1 MHYVALATD
10 YDGTIAH
17 DGVVDAPTLA
27 ALERLRASNRKLI
40 LVTGRELDDLLRVM
54 PRIDVFDR
62 VVAENG
68 AVLYRPDTKEERL
81 LAPAP
86 PPAFVDALRAAAV
99 DPLSVGRAIVAT
111 WEPNETKVL
120 AAIRDLGLELQIT
133 FNKGAVM
140 VLPAGVTKESGL
152 RAALEEL
159 EISPHNTVA
168 VGDAE
173 NDFAF
178 FNLCGMPVAVAN
190 ALPML
195 KQAAVLVTEGAR
207 GAGVEELIGRLLE
220 TDLAELDAGNARQ
233 HVTLAKALKGEET
246 LEFVPQRQSLLL
258 AGASG
263 GGKTTLTTGLLERL
277 AAGGFQ
283 ALVID
288 PEGDYDEL
296 DSVISVGSAHEAPR
310 ISKIAE
316 LLRKS
321 GTGVAVNLL
330 GVKLPDRPAFF
341 AGILPE
347 LMALRARTGR
357 PHFVV
362 VDEAHHMLPHG
373 YDPGGAALPADLKGF
388 LFVTVRPEA
397 LSTRVMH
404 CVDRMMAVGDE
415 AGAAISVFCTANA
428 LPTPDPAPLQRG
440 EMLTLSRTEPLQH
453 MTVIPGTGARR
464 RHLRKYAEGK
474 LGDDRSF
481 FFRGPEGKLNLR
493 ATNLVMFVQIAAGV
507 DAETWEFHR
516 RQGDFSR
523 WVELSIK
530 DRELTD
536 EIAGIERGDHPFE
549 AAREAIQ
556 DAIERRYTL
565 PA

>member
-1 MHYVALATD
+1 
-10 YDGTIAH
+10 
-17 DGVVDAPTLA
+17 
-27 ALERLRASNRKLI
+27 LERLRTSGRKLI

-68 AVLYRPDTKEERL
+68 AVLYRPETKEERL

-86 PPAFVDALRAAAV
+86 PPAFVEALRAASV

-111 WEPNETKVL
+111 WEPNETRVL
-120 AAIRDLGLELQIT
+120 TAIRDLGLELQIT

-178 FNLCGMPVAVAN
+178 FKSCGMPVAVAN

-195 KQAAVLVTEGAR
+195 KQAAVVVTEFAR
-207 GAGVEELIGRLLE
+207 GVGVQELIDRLLA
-220 TDLAELDAGNARQ
+220 TDLADLDTGNARQ
-233 HVTLAKALKGEET
+233 HVALALELDGQGT
-246 LEFVPQRQSLLL
+246 LEIVPQRQSMLL

-277 AAGGFQ
+277 AASGFQ
-283 ALVID
+283 VLVID
-288 PEGDYDEL
+288 PEGDYDDL
-296 DSVISVGSAHEAPR
+296 DSVIGVGSAHEAPR
-310 ISKIAE
+310 INKVVE

-321 GTGVAVNLL
+321 GAGVAVNLL
-330 GVKLPDRPAFF
+330 GVKPPDRPAFF
-341 AGILPE
+341 AGLLPE
-347 LMALRARTGR
+347 LLALRARTGR

-397 LSTRVMH
+397 LSTRVVH
-404 CVDRMMAVGDE
+404 CVDRIMAVGDE
-415 AGAAISVFCTANA
+415 AGAAIGVFCAATGLLAPNA
-428 LPTPDPAPLQRG
+428 SARVPRG
-440 EMLTLSRTEPLQH
+440 EMLTRSRTEPLQRLA
-453 MTVIPGTGARR
+453 VIPGTGARR
-464 RHLRKYAEGK
+464 RHVRKYAEGK
-474 LGDDRSF
+474 LEDDRSF

-493 ATNLVMFVQIAAGV
+493 ATNLVMFVEIGAGV
-507 DAETWEFHR
+507 DGETWEFHR

-523 WVELSIK
+523 WVGLSIK
-530 DRELTD
+530 DRELMD
-536 EIAGIERGDHPFE
+536 EITEIEQGEQPFE
-549 AAREAIQ
+549 EAREAIQ
-556 DAIERRYTL
+556 GAIERRYTL
-565 PA
+565 PT